1 ILHKSSQQQVFNDEQ
16 TLNLPENYAID
27 WMKTLDDNKFIS
39 NIAIPGTHES
49 LALHGGPAAE
59 CQAWS
64 LVDQLNAGIRYF
76 DLRVSGDDLKVVH
89 GPISQHTTFSDHSS
103 KFPDHVI
110 SQLEYESNSWVRNDI
125 PRIRDVR
132 GKVVFV
138 QKNSFHLGVPLHE
151 TDQHGDY
158 KVGNVEKKKDKIT
171 DHLKEAIEACKTNHV
186 VLNYSSGTGFP
197 YLRVDNS
204 PKSLA
209 KEINLWLYNHLKIES
224 CFGVIAM
231 DFPGFD
237 LIQMVINFNKQCK
250 SRTESSDKRLIN

>member
-1 ILHKSSQQQVFNDEQ
+1 KSQGIFIKYINLQMYLLHKSSQQQVFNDEQ

-39 NIAIPGTHES
+39 DIAIPGTHDS
-49 LALHGGPAAE
+49 LALHGGPAAK

-64 LVDQLNAGIRYF
+64 LVNQLKAGICYF

-89 GPISQHTTFSDHSS
+89 GPISQHTTFSD
-103 KFPDHVI
+103 
-110 SQLEYESNSWVRNDI
+110 
-125 PRIRDVR
+125 
-132 GKVVFV
+132 VVFV

-197 YLRVDNS
+197 YLRVDKS

-209 KEINLWLYNHLKIES
+209 KEINLWLYNHLKDTYEKKIES

-237 LIQMVINFNKQCK
+237 LIQMVINFNKQVG
-250 SRTESSDKRLIN
+250 I